1 MEYERDS
8 IYGYDEVTTTK
19 WEKAELGSWAEKFG
33 LTIGHPYYISTIQ
46 VKRILPP
53 IDSNRL
59 VRGVLYNQA
68 NRDSIGC
75 REESKSWGIKVN
87 YRYDM
92 FEAYTVI
99 KRIEYDE
106 NGMAVGIYIPTNP
119 NNLKWIFEVSKDIII
134 W

>member
-1 MEYERDS
+1 M
-8 IYGYDEVTTTK
+8 TTTK